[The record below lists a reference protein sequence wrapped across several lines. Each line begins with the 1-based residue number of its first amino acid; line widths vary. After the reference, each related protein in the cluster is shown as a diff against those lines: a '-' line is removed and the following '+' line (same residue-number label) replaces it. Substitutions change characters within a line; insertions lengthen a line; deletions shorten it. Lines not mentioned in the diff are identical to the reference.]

1 MTSEANVGR
10 GRAVNSARRAR
21 FSASTFSKAGRAWLA
36 AMRPNAGSDS
46 NSSRGLFTAAIL
58 SDVRQHPGE
67 SGRAAH
73 DPADSDKGAPPESLR
88 ERFTIG
94 CGQQKCAAIPGIA
107 QHVHAWADRFRRV
120 SLEDLLAS
128 GRAGLLPLG
137 CAQRA
142 VVIGVEARQQRFLV
156 LLPLVQQFG
165 YRGIG
170 VLDADAAG
178 TAKRAECAHMVVRQQ
193 AILGVA
199 VSARRACVDQ
209 PPEDSGTVRYAHVRP
224 LR

>member
-46 NSSRGLFTAAIL
+46 NSSRGVFTAAIL
-58 SDVRQHPGE
+58 SDVRQHPSETG
-67 SGRAAH
+67 SAPH
-73 DPADSDKGAPPESLR
+73 DPTDSGKGAPPESLR
-88 ERFTIG
+88 ERFAVG
-94 CGQQKCAAIPGIA
+94 YGQQECAAITWIA
-107 QHVHAWADRFRRV
+107 QHVHARRERFRRV
-120 SLEDLLAS
+120 PLEDLLAR

-137 CAQRA
+137 GAQPA

-156 LLPLVQQFG
+156 PLPLVQQFSD
-165 YRGIG
+165 RGVGILG
-170 VLDADAAG
+170 ADAAD
-178 TAKRAECAHMVVRQQ
+178 TAKRAECAHVVVRLQ

-199 VSARRACVDQ
+199 VPARRARVVQ
-209 PPEDSGTVRYAHVRP
+209 PADDYGAVRYAHVRP